1 MPSLDH
7 ALTFETIKRHYRRA
21 ERAIKRCDSLADAVP
36 TPALNQ
42 LRYAGYHIIVA
53 ILADKAGDAA
63 KTARELLEA
72 EEHCRRAWLDAFD
85 SVTRYHLKVIRA
97 FEERQYPLRIVE
109 KHIPDFAVS
118 MAHARDVYRVYR
130 MPAMVQEMSVVQRV
144 KRIGD
149 QKKIAVLFMQL
160 TKLDRAF
167 NDALADED
175 AAERKWNSVFAF
187 ISSTTS
193 VLTSVFGLLLSA
205 AGLVTINAKEHPYIV
220 WLGKIG
226 VGMFAVLL
234 LANLVPVAKRIMK
247 KCKCGKHPDW
257 DA

>member
-1 MPSLDH
+1 M
-7 ALTFETIKRHYRRA
+7 
-21 ERAIKRCDSLADAVP
+21 
-36 TPALNQ
+36 
-42 LRYAGYHIIVA
+42 
-53 ILADKAGDAA
+53 
-63 KTARELLEA
+63 
-72 EEHCRRAWLDAFD
+72 
-85 SVTRYHLKVIRA
+85 
-97 FEERQYPLRIVE
+97 RIAE
-109 KHIPDFAVS
+109 KHIPGFAAG

-130 MPAMVQEMSVVQRV
+130 MPAMVQEMSVAQRV
-144 KRIGD
+144 KRIGE
-149 QKKIAVLFMQL
+149 QKKVAEFFRRL

-175 AAERKWNSVFAF
+175 AAERKWNSVFAL

-205 AGLVTINAKEHPYIV
+205 AGLVTVDATVHPCIA

-234 LANLVPVAKRIMK
+234 LANLVPVGKRIIK
-247 KCKCGKHPDW
+247 KCKYGKRPDW